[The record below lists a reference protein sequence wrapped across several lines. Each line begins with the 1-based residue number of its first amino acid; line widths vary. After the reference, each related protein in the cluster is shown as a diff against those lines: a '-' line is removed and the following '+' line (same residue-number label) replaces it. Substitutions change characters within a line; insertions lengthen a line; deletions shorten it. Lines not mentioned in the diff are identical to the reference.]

1 MAGLS
6 NIFQR
11 FSRNKD
17 GATAVEAALVMPMVL
32 MGIFALFHV
41 AIFFF
46 STHQAQRASEQAGRD
61 VRMMNQPS
69 QEEIIGAL
77 EAQMKNPIGGTYKT
91 EVSKIDEHG
100 GTFADIRIAYEYT
113 LPIPFLD
120 RHTFRSESGTR
131 VLLREMAS

>member
-1 MAGLS
+1 MPRPYQ
-6 NIFQR
+6 IFQR
-11 FSRNKD
+11 YSRDKS
-17 GATAVEAALVMPMVL
+17 GATAVEAALVMPIVL
-32 MGIFALFHV
+32 MVIFSLFHV

-69 QEEIIGAL
+69 QQEILSTL
-77 EAQMKNPIGGTYKT
+77 EARMKNPLGGDYTT
-91 EVSKIDEHG
+91 TVAKIDEHG
-100 GTFADIRIAYEYT
+100 GTFADIRISYAYV

-131 VLLREMAS
+131 VLLRDMAN